1 MSLDLPRGLSS
12 CLSWQ
17 KCWLAWSTTALWQL
31 QQKLFSTKEQSG
43 WKILNCVSYLVGLSG
58 LPFSI
63 LAVEAD
69 KMERWKNNDGMEI
82 MMQLLRWKVVRRIE
96 WQHSLESMGCS
107 FGWATKYKKKIYK
120 KMVDIVLILRP
131 TKKTTTRAKLFYLLW
146 PHHLASSRDILWK
159 FYEKKGTIWTFTLIQ
174 QHISSIFYNNLDP
187 FARINSSRKYQ
198 CQSLRIKRL
207 SKPLA
212 Y

>member
-43 WKILNCVSYLVGLSG
+43 WKILNCVSYLVCLSG

-198 CQSLRIKRL
+198 CQSL
-207 SKPLA
+207 S
-212 Y
+212 